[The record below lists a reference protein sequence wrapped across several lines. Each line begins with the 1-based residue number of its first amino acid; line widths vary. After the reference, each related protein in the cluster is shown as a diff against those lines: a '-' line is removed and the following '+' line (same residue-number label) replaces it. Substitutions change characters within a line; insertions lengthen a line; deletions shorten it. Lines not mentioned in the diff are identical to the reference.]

1 VGAAAL
7 APRPGDIATFG
18 FRLALVLLLLAVWLY
33 NRSWRVALGVALVLA
48 AGVFVRWTSGSYVG
62 VQESGLIGVARLTVV
77 ATLAYGV
84 LRLGL
89 FRRGEH
95 ASIAPSRSSL
105 ASQRV

>member
-1 VGAAAL
+1 MGSQPFLAQVLKIAAGASQ
-7 APRPGDIATFG
+7 
-18 FRLALVLLLLAVWLY
+18 VLFVAGLCLRGSVTP
-33 NRSWRVALGVALVLA
+33 WRVALGVALVLA

-95 ASIAPSRSSL
+95 ASIASSRSSL

>member
-1 VGAAAL
+1 MDSQPFLAQVLKIAAGASQVLFAA
-7 APRPGDIATFG
+7 
-18 FRLALVLLLLAVWLY
+18 WLCL
-33 NRSWRVALGVALVLA
+33 RGSVTPWRVALGVALVLA

-84 LRLGL
+84 LRLRL